1 MIEHS
6 FMVHITTQL
15 LLIQDN
21 KVLLMKRKNTG
32 YEDGKYGS
40 IGGHLEKNEDFK
52 SSLIR
57 EAKEE
62 ININLKRQNLEF
74 VCMIHS
80 KGITDNYVNFFF
92 TCNKY
97 SGNINNNEVNK
108 CSELKWFDLDNLP
121 TNIIEIEKRAIEN
134 FKNNNYLIEYGW

>member
-6 FMVHITTQL
+6 FMVHITVQL
-15 LLIQDN
+15 LLIQNN
-21 KVLLMKRKNTG
+21 KVLLMKRKNTN

-57 EAKEE
+57 EVKEE
-62 ININLKRQNLEF
+62 VNINLKKEDLEF
-74 VCMIHS
+74 VCMIHG
-80 KGITDNYVNFFF
+80 KGITDNYVNIFF

-97 SGNINNNEVNK
+97 SGDINNNEVNK

-121 TNIIEIEKRAIEN
+121 TNIIEIEKSAIEN